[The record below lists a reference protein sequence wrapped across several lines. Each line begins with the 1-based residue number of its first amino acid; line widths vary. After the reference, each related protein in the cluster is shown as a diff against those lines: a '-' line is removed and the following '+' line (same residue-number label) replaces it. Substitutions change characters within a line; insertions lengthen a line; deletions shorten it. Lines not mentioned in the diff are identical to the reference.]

1 MILRPDFYHHVH
13 DPREDSP
20 PHLLHPP
27 PGFPPP
33 PPFPPPGPIVFPY
46 PGSHPAQHN
55 PFSSSYPLQRP
66 SYPQQQQLP
75 PFMPPQRTGPSR
87 PRPVHPSLLNDPAFS
102 PDPRS
107 NPYFFSMNDR
117 EEIYPAS
124 LSDSLSDYASTA
136 PDDESEVDH
145 ANLPPRLRL
154 LHSPDAGP
162 PQPLLGHA
170 RSQSVPYPP
179 IAPPDQHLA
188 RSNSTRVIPVPP
200 PISRTST
207 PGSHLR
213 NKQAREDPRQNAP
226 APSPFYAS
234 ASLAA
239 RDVWQPPPPYPDSD
253 SSSSSTSS
261 SPQQTPA
268 SSSSHLPRDAQRSTS
283 SLTRGPAPAPSQ
295 EKSSPTRTE
304 PPPPSNAPS
313 ARSQTQPAAP
323 IPVSKTSTVQS
334 SAVRPPIT
342 PRNASAP
349 ELHPPPPPTDVPP
362 RPSTVPIATPPNGN
376 VSAPV
381 AQCKRSK
388 NTSIAAPP
396 RDLDR
401 IDELDESDPLGLP
414 WHHDGPY
421 EAIMKAVPV
430 LYPDQSILAKKR
442 NEPPKRK
449 PVEPYDSLSLGV
461 SPGQI
466 FPSNSQYQPPA
477 AAAQNNPTAQT
488 RASDDS
494 PPNSTP
500 PSSPPLQVPVQRRMP
515 SSGQLPSS
523 PVMYNNVHMSAGQA
537 QAPQRSVSGQES
549 QSQGPRSQQQQQQP
563 LTPPSAQAQRAR
575 HAADEAPQPS
585 PPLPNP
591 YSPAEP
597 SFPSGS
603 QNPSQSANQ
612 GQRSSPPRPSAA
624 PSRSDLPSSSTAPRP
639 DISMPPQQAPSV
651 KSSGSL
657 LPRHL
662 PKKLVMPAPLQPL
675 QQQQQQNQNQP
686 PAVQSGGGVGPG
698 GAHIEV
704 LAQRHVNHPPQSTPS
719 ARTAAPSMA
728 QTQSLPQPQPQ
739 HHQQRAQDI
748 PMNQGPK
755 VLRKRHTTSGAASSV
770 AGGESAPAS
779 NATAA
784 LFAARVRFAEPPR
797 EETKE
802 ERKKR
807 EKEEARRQKEME
819 KLEKERAKAARG
831 GLGLFGGGGGGGG
844 IFVRDHVKEAELARE
859 REVAKA
865 VASVKSTSGRKLS
878 KRR

>member
-1 MILRPDFYHHVH
+1 MILRPDFYHHAH

-20 PHLLHPP
+20 PQLVLH
-27 PGFPPP
+27 PPP
-33 PPFPPPGPIVFPY
+33 PPFPPPPPLVFPY
-46 PGSHPAQHN
+46 PGPHPPFHD
-55 PFSSSYPLQRP
+55 PFSSSYPRP
-66 SYPQQQQLP
+66 AHSYPQQLP
-75 PFMPPQRTGPSR
+75 PFMPQQRAGPSY

-145 ANLPPRLRL
+145 SNLPPRLRL
-154 LHSPDAGP
+154 LHSPDAP
-162 PQPLLGHA
+162 PQPLPGHA
-170 RSQSVPYPP
+170 RSQSAPYPP
-179 IAPPDQHLA
+179 IAPHDQYLA
-188 RSNSTRVIPVPP
+188 RSNTTRVIPVPP

-213 NKQAREDPRQNAP
+213 KHSHEDPRQNISG
-226 APSPFYAS
+226 PSPIYAS

-239 RDVWQPPPPYPDSD
+239 RDVWQPPPPYPDSE
-253 SSSSSTSS
+253 SSSSSSSS

-268 SSSSHLPRDAQRSTS
+268 SSSSLLPRDAQRSTS
-283 SLTRGPAPAPSQ
+283 SLTRNSAPPP

-304 PPPPSNAPS
+304 QPPSNTPS
-313 ARSQTQPAAP
+313 TRGQTQPESP
-323 IPVSKTSTVQS
+323 TSGSKTSTVQS
-334 SAVRPPIT
+334 TAVRPPINA
-342 PRNASAP
+342 RNASAP
-349 ELHPPPPPTDVPP
+349 ELHPPPPRTDVPP
-362 RPSTVPIATPPNGN
+362 RPSTVPIPAPADST

-381 AQCKRSK
+381 AQRKRSK

-442 NEPPKRK
+442 SEASSRPPKRK

-466 FPSNSQYQPPA
+466 FPSNSQYQPPTA
-477 AAAQNNPTAQT
+477 GAQGDSGQRQAET
-488 RASDDS
+488 RASDHS
-494 PPNSTP
+494 PPDGTP

-515 SSGQLPSS
+515 SSGPLPSS
-523 PVMYNNVHMSAGQA
+523 PLLYNNVHMSAGQA
-537 QAPQRSVSGQES
+537 QAQTQA
-549 QSQGPRSQQQQQQP
+549 QAQQQQQYSQQRQQP
-563 LTPPSAQAQRAR
+563 SQVQSQRPR
-575 HAADEAPQPS
+575 HAVDEAPQPS

-591 YSPAEP
+591 YSPAE
-597 SFPSGS
+597 SAFPNGAQAQS
-603 QNPSQSANQ
+603 QNQSQ
-612 GQRSSPPRPSAA
+612 GQMQRNSPPRPSPP
-624 PSRSDLPSSSTAPRP
+624 PSRTDLPSSSMVPRP
-639 DISMPPQQAPSV
+639 DIHMPPQQQQQQQHEQHSG
-651 KSSGSL
+651 KSSRSL

-675 QQQQQQNQNQP
+675 QQQQQQQQNQAP
-686 PAVQSGGGVGPG
+686 SAQSGRGVGPG

-704 LAQRHVNHPPQSTPS
+704 LAQRHVNHPPQSAPS
-719 ARTAAPSMA
+719 VRTATSSMA
-728 QTQSLPQPQPQ
+728 QTQSQPQ
-739 HHQQRAQDI
+739 QQRAQDI
-748 PMNQGPK
+748 PISQGPK
-755 VLRKRHTTSGAASSV
+755 VLRKRHTTGGASSTAAGG
-770 AGGESAPAS
+770 AGGETIPAS
-779 NATAA
+779 NTTAA
-784 LFAARVRFAEPPR
+784 LFAARVRFAEPVP

-807 EKEEARRQKEME
+807 EKEEAKRQKELE
-819 KLEKERAKAARG
+819 KMEKERAKAEAKAKEHA
-831 GLGLFGGGGGGGG
+831 GLFGGGGG

-859 REVAKA
+859 REMAKA
-865 VASVKSTSGRKLS
+865 AASVKSASGRKLS